1 MVLAGHFDED
11 HGGSTYEEKTKTVQI
26 PIIKKYGNFTSK
38 VFLREMTETLSNFIS
53 TALIAFKHYSEQID
67 N

>member
-26 PIIKKYGNFTSK
+26 PIIKKYGNFT
-38 VFLREMTETLSNFIS
+38 FLSQN
-53 TALIAFKHYSEQID
+53 

>member
-1 MVLAGHFDED
+1 LQILLLSLASFGSMVLAGHFDED

-26 PIIKKYGNFTSK
+26 PIIKKYGNFT
-38 VFLREMTETLSNFIS
+38 FLSQN
-53 TALIAFKHYSEQID
+53 